1 VIVQQKEYY
10 PLSSAHVQKA
20 LTEMNKLMAGNS
32 PRGHG
37 LEPSKASENSEVPAA
52 MPVPMPTAMA
62 KPDETKVDHVFRYQ
76 TPLTPPSKVTK
87 KAVKKGGF

>member
-1 VIVQQKEYY
+1 MIVQQKEYY

-37 LEPSKASENSEVPAA
+37 LEGLRKLVPAA

-62 KPDETKVDHVFRYQ
+62 KPDETKVDLVFRYQ

>member
-1 VIVQQKEYY
+1 
-10 PLSSAHVQKA
+10 
-20 LTEMNKLMAGNS
+20 
-32 PRGHG
+32 
-37 LEPSKASENSEVPAA
+37 

-87 KAVKKGGF
+87 KAVKKRRILMAAK